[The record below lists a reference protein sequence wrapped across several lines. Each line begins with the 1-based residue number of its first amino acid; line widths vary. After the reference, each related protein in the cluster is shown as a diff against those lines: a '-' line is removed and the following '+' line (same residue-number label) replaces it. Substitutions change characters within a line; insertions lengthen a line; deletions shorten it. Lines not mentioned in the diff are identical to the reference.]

1 MGMATATG
9 RMGTTITT
17 TDAPGAA
24 HRADDA
30 AQLYRLLAWLSPA
43 FPTGGFSYS
52 HGLEY
57 AVEAGVIRDRDTA
70 LAWIDGVLRQGTG
83 RLDAGLFALAWRA
96 VVAGDNAEFLALAE
110 LAGALRG
117 TAELKLESAQQGK
130 SFLLATETGWASDRV
145 AGLVAALAEA
155 GIEAS
160 LPLSVAMA
168 AAAHGI
174 ALDAALAGYLQA
186 FAANLVSA
194 AVRIVPLGQSDGLR
208 LVAALEKATQAA
220 VSSGLSVRSRDALGA
235 ASPMIDWCSM
245 RHETQYTRL
254 FRS

>member
-1 MGMATATG
+1 MSTATATG
-9 RMGTTITT
+9 RTGITIITI
-17 TDAPGAA
+17 DARQG
-24 HRADDA
+24 DA

-57 AVEAGVIRDRDTA
+57 AVEAGLVRDRATA

-96 VVAGDNAEFLALAE
+96 VDAGNDPELLEIAE
-110 LAGALRG
+110 LAAALRG
-117 TAELKLESAQQGK
+117 TAELRLESAQQGK
-130 SFLLATETGWASDRV
+130 SFLLAAETGWPSDRI
-145 AGLVAALAEA
+145 AGLVAALAAAE
-155 GIEAS
+155 IEAS
-160 LPLSVAMA
+160 LPVSVAMA
-168 AAAHGI
+168 AAAHGL
-174 ALDAALAGYLQA
+174 ALEPSLAAYLQG

-194 AVRIVPLGQSDGLR
+194 AVRLVPLGQSDGLR
-208 LVAALEKATQAA
+208 LVAALETATQIA
-220 VSSGLSVRSRDALGA
+220 VSSGLAIASRDDLGA

>member
-1 MGMATATG
+1 MG

-17 TDAPGAA
+17 TEP
-24 HRADDA
+24 RATEA

-57 AVEAGVIRDRDTA
+57 AVEAGLVRDRDTA

-83 RLDAGLFALAWRA
+83 RLDAGLFALTWRA
-96 VVAGDNAEFLALAE
+96 VDSGDDVEFLALAE
-110 LAGALRG
+110 YAAALRG

-130 SFLLATETGWASDRV
+130 SFLLAAETGWASDRV
-145 AGLVAALAEA
+145 AALIQTMAEA
-155 GIEAS
+155 EIEAS
-160 LPLSVAMA
+160 LPVSVALT
-168 AAAHGI
+168 AAAHGLAHEP
-174 ALDAALAGYLQA
+174 ALSGYLQA

-194 AVRIVPLGQSDGLR
+194 AVRVIPLGQSDGLR
-208 LVAALEKATQAA
+208 LVAGLEQATRAA
-220 VSSGLSVRSRDALGA
+220 VSSGLAVRSRDELGA
-235 ASPMIDWCSM
+235 TSPMIDWCSM

>member
-1 MGMATATG
+1 
-9 RMGTTITT
+9 MGTTITT
-17 TDAPGAA
+17 TEPRAA
-24 HRADDA
+24 EA

-57 AVEAGVIRDRDTA
+57 AVEAGLVRDRDTA

-96 VVAGDNAEFLALAE
+96 VDRNDQQEFLALAE
-110 LAGALRG
+110 YAAALRG
-117 TAELKLESAQQGK
+117 TSELKLESAQQGK
-130 SFLLATETGWASDRV
+130 SFLLAAGTGWASDRV
-145 AGLVAALAEA
+145 TALMAAMTEA

-160 LPLSVAMA
+160 LPVSVALT
-168 AAAHGI
+168 AAAHGL
-174 ALDAALAGYLQA
+174 ALKPALSGYLQA

-194 AVRIVPLGQSDGLR
+194 AVRVIPLGQSDGLR
-208 LVAALEKATQAA
+208 LIAGLEAATRAA
-220 VSSGLSVRSRDALGA
+220 VSLGLAVRSRDELGA

>member
-1 MGMATATG
+1 MTTVTTTTTG
-9 RMGTTITT
+9 RMGTTIAT
-17 TDAPGAA
+17 TDACQA
-24 HRADDA
+24 DA

-57 AVEAGVIRDRDTA
+57 AVEAGLVRDRATA
-70 LAWIDGVLRQGTG
+70 LVWIDGVLRQGTG

-96 VVAGDNAEFLALAE
+96 VDAGDDAALFQVAE
-110 LAGALRG
+110 LAAALRG
-117 TAELKLESAQQGK
+117 TSELKLESAQQGK
-130 SFLLATETGWASDRV
+130 SFLLAAETGWPSDRI
-145 AGLVAALAEA
+145 AGLVAALAAAE
-155 GIEAS
+155 IEAS
-160 LPLSVAMA
+160 LPVSVAMA
-168 AAAHGI
+168 AAAHGL
-174 ALDAALAGYLQA
+174 ALEPALAAYLQG

-194 AVRIVPLGQSDGLR
+194 AVRLVPLGQSDGLR
-208 LVAALEKATQAA
+208 LVAALETATRTA
-220 VSSGLSVRSRDALGA
+220 VSCGLATASRDELGA

>member
-1 MGMATATG
+1 MDMATATG

-17 TDAPGAA
+17 TDAAT
-24 HRADDA
+24 
-30 AQLYRLLAWLSPA
+30 LYRLLAWLSPA

-57 AVEAGVIRDRDTA
+57 AVEAGLVRDRDSA
-70 LAWIDGVLRQGTG
+70 LAWIDGALRQGTG

-96 VVAGDNAEFLALAE
+96 VDRGDDTAFMAIAEYAA
-110 LAGALRG
+110 ALRG
-117 TAELKLESAQQGK
+117 TSELKLESAQQGK
-130 SFLLATETGWASDRV
+130 SFLLAAETGWASDRV
-145 AGLVAALAEA
+145 AGLMQAMTEA

-160 LPLSVAMA
+160 LPVSVALV

-174 ALDAALAGYLQA
+174 ALEPALAGYLQA

-194 AVRIVPLGQSDGLR
+194 AVRVIPLGQSDGLR
-208 LVAALEKATQAA
+208 LVAGLEPATRAA
-220 VSSGLSVRSRDALGA
+220 VSLGLAAETPDDLGA